1 MYILKSVMFSAALL
15 FSFMTLYSCDSGSD
29 DIELVEVEEE
39 YEGAFEE
46 LEESNGKLEKS
57 RRIGVVREIIK
68 ASQDD
73 PTKMEVDR
81 DKLGFE

>member
-1 MYILKSVMFSAALL
+1 MNKVKSVSISLVL
-15 FSFMTLYSCDSGSD
+15 FSSLMFLYSCDNESD
-29 DIELVEVEEE
+29 DIETVDKYD

-46 LEESNGKLEKS
+46 LEQSEGKIKKN

-73 PTKMEVDR
+73 PARMEVDR
-81 DKLGFE
+81 DKLGIE